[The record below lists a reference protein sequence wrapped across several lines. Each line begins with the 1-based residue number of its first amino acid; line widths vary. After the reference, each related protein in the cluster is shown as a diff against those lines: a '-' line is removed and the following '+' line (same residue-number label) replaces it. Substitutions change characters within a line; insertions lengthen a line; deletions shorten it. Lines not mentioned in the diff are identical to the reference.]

1 MYLYIKT
8 FGNNNNNKKNQ
19 LLDKIHYYFH
29 PTHEAEQRGRG
40 AGRGRG
46 GGDTDGEHSHKYERV
61 RTGMAKVSILSN
73 TITINKHIKEK
84 IQMNSLSRN

>member
-46 GGDTDGEHSHKYERV
+46 ETRMG
-61 RTGMAKVSILSN
+61 SIATSMSACVLGWQRFQYFQILLQS
-73 TITINKHIKEK
+73 INI
-84 IQMNSLSRN
+84 